1 MINNQIFYNVEKNY
15 VSLEEKDLLINFLKK
30 EKQLDFS
37 EYSEASVRR
46 RIAKILTE
54 LRISDV
60 NTYIRHLSEESAAM
74 DQFIELFTVNVTEMF
89 RDPFFYQTLI
99 NKVFP
104 LLAKKDEIRIWSAG
118 CSTGEEVLS
127 LAILLE
133 EHGLL
138 HKTTIL
144 GTDLSERVL
153 EVARKR
159 TYKLRHLEGYRTAY
173 LDSGGKYSLDKYF
186 TIQGEEGT
194 FDDSLYTGI
203 TFKKHNVTGEPYTN
217 AFEAVICRN
226 VLIYFNASL
235 QDKVIGMFSRAL
247 TKEGFLMLGSKESA
261 LFYQDRMQFQEIEL
275 ESRIYQK
282 VR

>member
-15 VSLEEKDLLINFLKK
+15 ISLEEKDLLINFLKN
-30 EKQLDFS
+30 EKRLDFS

-60 NTYIRHLSEESAAM
+60 GTYIQHLSDGNGALDE
-74 DQFIELFTVNVTEMF
+74 FIERFTVNVTEMF

-104 LLAKKDEIRIWSAG
+104 LWAQKDTIRIWSAG

-127 LAILLE
+127 LAIMLE

-138 HKTTIL
+138 HKTSIL

-153 EVARKR
+153 AAARKR
-159 TYKLRHLEGYRTAY
+159 CYKLRHLEGYSGAY

-186 TIQGEEGT
+186 TINGEEAT
-194 FDDSLYTGI
+194 FDDALYTNI
-203 TFKKHNVTGEPYTN
+203 SFRQHNVMGEPHTN
-217 AFEAVICRN
+217 IFDAVICRN
-226 VLIYFNASL
+226 VLIYFNSNL

-247 TKEGFLMLGSKESA
+247 TKEGYLMLGSKESV
-261 LFYQDRMQFQEIEL
+261 LFYQDRFQFQEIEQ